1 MNFNILFLQNDFNE
15 YTILTHDNN
24 YIKGE
29 VSPFMFYDILSLR
42 LDNIYVWQGA
52 SVFALIDT
60 FSNENNLFN
69 YVLIP
74 TDDKGRRKRC
84 DVEAISYKDGAG
96 MYYQRKLWLKTIKK
110 GSSDRHK
117 RLSSTNF
124 INFSNFFGG
133 QDFESVCKS
142 FCITTDMPCIALRD
156 LIIKFTT
163 FIKDITGLELFKDN
177 GAIKYWTIGAL
188 SKAFYL
194 KLYGQLYGHNE
205 HNNLLQCYQEDHQ
218 QSKVFEYDMRKAHLL
233 TPGMLYYKDNILH
246 KNCYKYDV
254 NSLFPYIERIA
265 PFLGVPKECSEENYY
280 NDKYESII
288 YYKNIHLKK
297 KEGMPAIFKTPLEIY
312 KGNNKKHIFIE
323 EIAFYHRY
331 HTHLLNF
338 YDIVDYEEV
347 KYYRLCK
354 KEDKAI
360 NEYVV
365 TLYDKKN
372 KCKNG
377 ELSPLL
383 YPVVKYF
390 LNNLHG
396 KFAQLTI
403 VEEYDYIKNDSG
415 IINRQVTKLSDTWES
430 SHFDYLRGA
439 WIYSHSQAYMLK
451 CLEIFNEKIC
461 KPLQSTLEEHIFYID
476 TDCIITDIAP
486 DLMGKYF
493 KLSDYQLGAFKV
505 EACFEEFQVYAPKTY
520 AGIVEGAL
528 KLTVAGMKKNEIIE
542 YLQRENIQLNDI
554 LKYLSKK
561 PLLPCTILKRTP
573 KGCEYITEMRPLGK
587 GFNIEDETE
596 GVLYDC
602 DNFII

>member
-246 KNCYKYDV
+246 KNCYKYDI

-265 PFLGVPKECSEENYY
+265 PFLGVPKECSEENNY
-280 NDKYESII
+280 NDKY
-288 YYKNIHLKK
+288 
-297 KEGMPAIFKTPLEIY
+297 
-312 KGNNKKHIFIE
+312 
-323 EIAFYHRY
+323 
-331 HTHLLNF
+331 
-338 YDIVDYEEV
+338 
-347 KYYRLCK
+347 
-354 KEDKAI
+354 
-360 NEYVV
+360 
-365 TLYDKKN
+365 
-372 KCKNG
+372 
-377 ELSPLL
+377 
-383 YPVVKYF
+383 
-390 LNNLHG
+390 
-396 KFAQLTI
+396 AQ
-403 VEEYDYIKNDSG
+403 
-415 IINRQVTKLSDTWES
+415 
-430 SHFDYLRGA
+430 
-439 WIYSHSQAYMLK
+439 
-451 CLEIFNEKIC
+451 
-461 KPLQSTLEEHIFYID
+461 
-476 TDCIITDIAP
+476 
-486 DLMGKYF
+486 
-493 KLSDYQLGAFKV
+493 
-505 EACFEEFQVYAPKTY
+505 
-520 AGIVEGAL
+520 
-528 KLTVAGMKKNEIIE
+528 
-542 YLQRENIQLNDI
+542 
-554 LKYLSKK
+554 
-561 PLLPCTILKRTP
+561 
-573 KGCEYITEMRPLGK
+573 
-587 GFNIEDETE
+587 
-596 GVLYDC
+596 
-602 DNFII
+602 